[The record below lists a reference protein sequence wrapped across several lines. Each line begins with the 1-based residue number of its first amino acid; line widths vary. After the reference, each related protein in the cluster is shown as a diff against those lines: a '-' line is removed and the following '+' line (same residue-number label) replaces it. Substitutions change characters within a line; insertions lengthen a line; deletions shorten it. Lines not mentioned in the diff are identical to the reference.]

1 MNAQELI
8 AQDHYMKRI
17 RESLGANFGFQL
29 VNLLGAFRHLKV
41 TLIADELTR
50 SCLLFKWEARDVAP
64 LNSKLLLL
72 L

>member
-29 VNLLGAFRHLKV
+29 VNLFVAFRHLKV